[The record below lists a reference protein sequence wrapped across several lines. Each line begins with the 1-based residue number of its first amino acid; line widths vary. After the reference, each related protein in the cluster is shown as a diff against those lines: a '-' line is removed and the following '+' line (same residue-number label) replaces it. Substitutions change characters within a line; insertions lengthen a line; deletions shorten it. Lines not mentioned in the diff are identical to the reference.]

1 MELLWRGNAN
11 AWECDEL
18 GHMNVRFYLAK
29 AAEAVGVLSQII
41 GMRGAVRA
49 GATATLI
56 AREMSVR
63 FLAEARPGVP
73 LEVRGGVIDHDE
85 TGFTAALILHHCAL
99 DAPAAAFTVRLDHVA
114 PSTGAVFAFAER
126 TRTALEALRIERP
139 AACETRSLSSGPP
152 ETLSLKGADA
162 LGLELLA
169 RGMVNPDET
178 DVFGRMRLEFAFG
191 KISSS
196 VIHLQSGFAEQWAAF
211 RSGAPL
217 TAASAVLE
225 ARLIF
230 RRFPPAGAGYVIRS
244 GISQVN
250 EKVRTLTHWVCDPE
264 TGQGLWS
271 MEAVGCLMDL
281 DTRKLKRVDDE
292 TLALMQGHVVKGLR
306 P

>member
-1 MELLWRGNAN
+1 MDMLWRGNAN

-29 AAEAVGVLSQII
+29 AAEAVGVLSQLI
-41 GMRGAVRA
+41 GMREAFRARA
-49 GATATLI
+49 GATLV
-56 AREMSVR
+56 AREMTVR
-63 FLAEARPGVP
+63 FLAEVRPGAP
-73 LEVRGGVIDHDE
+73 LEIRGGIIDHDE
-85 TGFTAALILHHCAL
+85 TGLTAVLILHHCAL
-99 DAPAAAFTVRLDHVA
+99 DKPAAAFTVRLDHGD
-114 PSTGAVFAFAER
+114 PLTGKVFPFATR
-126 TRTALEALRIERP
+126 TRRALESSHVNKP
-139 AACETRSLSSGPP
+139 AECETRSLSQDAP
-152 ETLSLKGADA
+152 ETLSLARADA
-162 LGLELLA
+162 LGLELLG
-169 RGMVNPDET
+169 RGMINPDET
-178 DVFGRMRLEFAFG
+178 DVFGRMRTEFAFG

-196 VIHLQSGFAEQWAAF
+196 VIHLKSGFAEQWEAY

-230 RRFPPAGAGYVIRS
+230 RRFPPAGTGYVIRS

-250 EKVRTLTHWVCDPE
+250 EKIRTLTHWVCDAE

-281 DTRKLKRVDDE
+281 EARALKRIDPA
-292 TLALMQGHVVKGLR
+292 ALEIMEGHVIQGLR